1 MPYQDC
7 FTLMGIGSVFFL
19 LGLGLIL
26 WGKREE
32 RGYYSSIAARPDVRE
47 FLEHSPEN
55 PGPEGSKVG
64 GWIAS
69 AIGLLTLAMGIG
81 FWLWG

>member
-1 MPYQDC
+1 M
-7 FTLMGIGSVFFL
+7 LMGIGGVFFL
-19 LGLGLIL
+19 LGLGLIF
-26 WGKREE
+26 WGKKEE
-32 RGYYSSIAARPDVRE
+32 KSYYDSIATRPDVRE

-55 PGPEGSKVG
+55 PKPEGAKIG